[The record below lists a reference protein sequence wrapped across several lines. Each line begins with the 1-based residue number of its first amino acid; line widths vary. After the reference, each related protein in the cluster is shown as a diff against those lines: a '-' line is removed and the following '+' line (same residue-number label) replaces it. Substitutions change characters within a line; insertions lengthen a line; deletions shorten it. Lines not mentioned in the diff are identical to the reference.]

1 VIDGKIFIDNQSRE
15 QVNSQINNFELG
27 ELKYR
32 VTKDNICSDYELSF
46 SNVADDLIGEI
57 IIGPK
62 SRTTTADVE
71 FILSTYGYNPT
82 KIDNLYDQRCVY
94 IRRLNLSYR

>member
-1 VIDGKIFIDNQSRE
+1 MIDGKIFIDNQSRE

-57 IIGPK
+57 VIGPK

-71 FILSTYGYNPT
+71 FIL
-82 KIDNLYDQRCVY
+82 RV
-94 IRRLNLSYR
+94 

>member
-1 VIDGKIFIDNQSRE
+1 MIDGKIFIDNQSRE

-46 SNVADDLIGEI
+46 SNVADDLIG
-57 IIGPK
+57 
-62 SRTTTADVE
+62 
-71 FILSTYGYNPT
+71 
-82 KIDNLYDQRCVY
+82 
-94 IRRLNLSYR
+94 

>member
-1 VIDGKIFIDNQSRE
+1 MIVCFYERSSLITGGWIDWVNGVSMIDGKIFIDNQSRE

-46 SNVADDLIGEI
+46 SNVADDLIG
-57 IIGPK
+57 
-62 SRTTTADVE
+62 
-71 FILSTYGYNPT
+71 
-82 KIDNLYDQRCVY
+82 
-94 IRRLNLSYR
+94 